1 MSSEGQSNAICR
13 LKVIW
18 GSSEAPAWR
27 VRPLGGQFWIL
38 LGSPCDHRA
47 VRVSSSLVHFRA
59 HFSIYGCETAI
70 FTSSLYIYI
79 CIFAQICA
87 HENPRPYP
95 GADPPE
101 TPRAHGLGPYGET
114 YQHRIEKHVETIT
127 ISMII
132 IKIHLKVIRT
142 YFWKSSGCTLE
153 VI

>member
-1 MSSEGQSNAICR
+1 MSSDGQPRAICR

-18 GSSEAPAWR
+18 GSSEAPAWG
-27 VRPLGGQFWIL
+27 VRPLGGPFWIL
-38 LGSPCDHRA
+38 LGSLCDHRA
-47 VRVSSSLVHFRA
+47 VRVSSSLVQFRA
-59 HFSIYGCETAI
+59 HFSVSGCEAAI
-70 FTSSLYIYI
+70 FTSSVYIYT
-79 CIFAQICA
+79 QICA

-142 YFWKSSGCTLE
+142 YFGKSSGCTLE